1 MLAELTQKSS
11 LYILLQKIDIDL
23 TLRLRKQGCPYCGA
37 SLHQANYDRK
47 PRGGPPDLPEK
58 VCIRQSLC
66 CSQEGC
72 RRRLLPP
79 SCLFMGRKVY
89 WAMVILVVMTIR
101 QNRPWGKNTIKLIRR
116 FGMSRKTLF
125 RWIAYYREVFPVS
138 AQWKMLRGRIG
149 ISVTNRRLPGDLL
162 DHFISYCR
170 DGEKGLIRCLKF
182 LAV

>member
-1 MLAELTQKSS
+1 MLPELTQKSS
-11 LYILLQKIDIDL
+11 LYILLKKIDQDL
-23 TLRLRKQGCPYCGA
+23 AMELREQGCPHCGA
-37 SLHQANYDRK
+37 DLHQANYERK
-47 PRGGPPDLPEK
+47 PRGGPPDLPET

-66 CSQEGC
+66 CSGEGC

-79 SCLFMGRKVY
+79 SCLFMGRRVY

-101 QNRPWGKNTIKLIRR
+101 QNRPEGKSTINLIRR

-138 AQWKMLRGRIG
+138 RQWKIRRGRIG
-149 ISVTNRRLPGDLL
+149 VSVNNSRLPGDLL
-162 DHFISYCR
+162 DYFISHCR
-170 DGEKGLIRCLKF
+170 DVEEGVVRCLKF